1 MEVEMNNATP
11 SVEELQKTNQ
21 MLIERVNSLQ
31 NQLSQVMNMNNT
43 LHWLFRAMDHAD
55 KFSPEFVQEL
65 VKQLEGML
73 TPPKESE
80 IVQDE
85 NK

>member
-1 MEVEMNNATP
+1 MNQQP
-11 SVEELQKTNQ
+11 SMEELQKTNQ
-21 MLIERVNSLQ
+21 MLIDRVNNLQ

-43 LHWLFRAMDHAD
+43 LHWLFRAMDHAE
-55 KFSPEFVQEL
+55 KFSTEFIQEIT
-65 VKQLEGML
+65 KQLESML

-80 IVQDE
+80 IVQE

>member
-1 MEVEMNNATP
+1 MEETQK
-11 SVEELQKTNQ
+11 SSYEELQKTNQ

-43 LHWLFRAMDHAD
+43 LHWLFRAMDHSE
-55 KFSPEFVQEL
+55 KFNPEFI
-65 VKQLEGML
+65 KIITDQLESML

-80 IVQDE
+80 TAS
-85 NK
+85 